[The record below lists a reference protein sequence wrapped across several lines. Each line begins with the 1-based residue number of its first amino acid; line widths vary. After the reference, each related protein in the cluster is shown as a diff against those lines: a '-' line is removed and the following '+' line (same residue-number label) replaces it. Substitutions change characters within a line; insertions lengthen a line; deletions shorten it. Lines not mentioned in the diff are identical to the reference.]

1 MHPDSHGR
9 SVYSGV
15 KVSKPAFLVVD
26 DDPDVLRAVERD
38 LRNRYADRYRILRAD
53 SGKTALDALV
63 ELEKRDDTVA
73 LFVVDQRM
81 PEMTGVEFLAQAI
94 RLFPE
99 AKRTLLTAYADTDAA
114 IRAIN
119 EAKIHHYL
127 LKPWDPPE
135 QNLYPVLDDLLD
147 DWQAGYRPPFAGLR
161 VLGERWSPRS
171 YELREFLARHQVPFR
186 WLDVEKADRDSE
198 VQSALRTL
206 GSDASRLP
214 AVLFPEGA
222 PLMEPSNS
230 ELAERIGLRLRSDTA
245 FFDVVI
251 VGGGPAGLAAAVY
264 AASEGLKTVMVERE
278 APGGQAGLSSRIENY
293 LGFPSGI
300 SGSDLARRATTQ
312 ARRFGVEIICP
323 QQATGLR
330 VEGPYRHVKLADG
343 SELACHSVLLATG
356 VEWRKLN
363 VPGVDRLQGAGVY
376 YGAGSTE
383 AMTCRDED
391 VYVIGGANSAGQAA
405 MNFSRYASR
414 VVMLVRAE
422 SLASTMSRYLIDEI
436 EKTKNISVEF
446 GSSVVEA
453 HGENRLESISIHCGA
468 SSEISQVPAS
478 SMFIF
483 IGALPGTEWLDGV
496 VERDEKGFILSGSE
510 LKRNGKLP
518 ADWPLKRDP
527 GLLET
532 SVPGV
537 FAVGDVRR
545 GSVKRVASGV
555 GEGSI
560 AIQFVHSYLAEL

>member
-1 MHPDSHGR
+1 
-9 SVYSGV
+9 VYSGV
-15 KVSKPAFLVVD
+15 EVSKPAFLIVD

-38 LRNRYADRYRILRAD
+38 LRKRYADRYRILRAD
-53 SGKTALDALV
+53 SGKSALDALV
-63 ELEKRDDTVA
+63 ELGKRDDTVA

-94 RLFPE
+94 RLFPD

-135 QNLYPVLDDLLD
+135 QNLYPVLDDLLE
-147 DWQAGYRPPFAGLR
+147 DWQAGYRPPLPGLR

-186 WLDVEKADRDSE
+186 WLDVEKADRDPE
-198 VQSALRTL
+198 VQAALEML
-206 GSDASRLP
+206 GSEASRLP
-214 AVLFPEGA
+214 AVLFPEGTQ
-222 PLMEPSNS
+222 LMEPSNN
-230 ELAERIGLRLRSDTA
+230 EIAERIGLRLRADTD

-264 AASEGLKTVMVERE
+264 AASEGLKTVMVESD

-300 SGSDLARRATTQ
+300 TGSDLARRAVMQ
-312 ARRFGVEIICP
+312 ARRFGVEIVCP
-323 QQATGLR
+323 QRAMGLR
-330 VEGPYRHVKLADG
+330 VEGPYRYVKVADG
-343 SELACHSVLLATG
+343 SELACHAVLLATG

-383 AMTCRDED
+383 AMTCKDED
-391 VYVIGGANSAGQAA
+391 VYIIGGANSAGQAA
-405 MNFSRYASR
+405 MNFSRYARR
-414 VVMLVRAE
+414 VVMLVRGE
-422 SLASTMSRYLIDEI
+422 SLAATMSRYLIDEI
-436 EKTKNISVEF
+436 EKTQNISVEF

-453 HGENRLESISIHCGA
+453 HGESRLEAISVHCGA
-468 SSEISQVPAS
+468 SGGVSQQAAS
-478 SMFIF
+478 SLFIF
-483 IGALPGTEWLDGV
+483 IGALPGTEWLSGV
-496 VERDEKGFILSGSE
+496 VERDEKGFILTGSE

-518 ADWPLKRDP
+518 NGWPLKRDP

>member
-1 MHPDSHGR
+1 
-9 SVYSGV
+9 VYSGV
-15 KVSKPAFLVVD
+15 EVSKPALVIVD
-26 DDPDVLRAVERD
+26 DDPEVLRAIERD
-38 LRNRYADRYRILRAD
+38 LRKRYADRYRVLRAD
-53 SGKTALDALV
+53 SGKAALDALV
-63 ELEKRDDTVA
+63 ELEKRNDTVA

-81 PEMTGVEFLAQAI
+81 PEMTGVEFLAHAI
-94 RLFPE
+94 RVFPDS
-99 AKRTLLTAYADTDAA
+99 KRTLLTAYADTDAA

-135 QNLYPVLDDLLD
+135 QNLYPVLDELLE
-147 DWQAGYRPPFAGLR
+147 DWQAGYRPPLAGLR

-171 YELREFLARHQVPFR
+171 YALREFLSRHQVPFR

-198 VQSALRTL
+198 VQSALRAL
-206 GSDASRLP
+206 SGSASRLP
-214 AVLFPEGA
+214 AVLFPEGTQ
-222 PLMEPSNS
+222 LLEPSNS
-230 ELAERIGLRLRSDTA
+230 ELAERIGLQLRSDTK

-251 VGGGPAGLAAAVY
+251 IGGGPAGLAAAVY
-264 AASEGLKTVMVERE
+264 ASSEGLKTVMVESD
-278 APGGQAGLSSRIENY
+278 APGGQAGLSSSIQNY

-300 SGSDLARRATTQ
+300 TGSDLARRAVMQ
-312 ARRFGVEIICP
+312 ARRFGVEIVCP
-323 QQATGLR
+323 QRAVGLR
-330 VEGPYRHVKLADG
+330 VEGSYRYVKVADG
-343 SELACHSVLLATG
+343 SELACHAVLLATG

-363 VPGVDRLQGAGVY
+363 VPGVDRLHGAGVY

-383 AMTCRDED
+383 AMTCQDED

-405 MNFSRYASR
+405 MNFSRYARR
-414 VVMLVRAE
+414 VVMLVRGE

-446 GSSVVEA
+446 GSSVVEV
-453 HGENRLESISIHCGA
+453 HGESRLESISVHCGA
-468 SSEISQVPAS
+468 SGEVSQVSAS
-478 SMFIF
+478 SLFIF
-483 IGALPGTEWLDGV
+483 IGALPGTEWLDGII
-496 VERDEKGFILSGSE
+496 ERDEKGFVLSGSE

-518 ADWPLKRDP
+518 VGWPLKRDP

-532 SVPGV
+532 SIPGV